1 MAEVYLGVGIDASG
15 AQQGAAQ
22 YDNAAKKVTE
32 GAKKATKE
40 NEALTKQIKEAQKV
54 IQLQQKQLD
63 SVGGALDQYKMA
75 LGQARLAVSQKQ
87 KQIDS
92 IKQALMQYE
101 NALRTAEKA
110 VRDQGKE
117 IESLKQKLEDSNNK
131 IKESQKT
138 WEGYKS
144 QINNTLLVVKAFA
157 AATAALAVREISN
170 FTQELSNARA
180 MTNASTE
187 DMVRLE
193 KVVRELGASTSFSSS
208 QTAAAAAELG
218 KAGFSVDQII
228 STLPATLDLAAAATI
243 GIAEASKITANVMAG
258 FGISA
263 SESGK
268 AADILAA
275 IATNA
280 STDIS
285 GMGDAIKYVGPV
297 AKSVGWTLG
306 ETAVLIGALANAGIE
321 GSMAGTGLKAT
332 ISSLVS
338 PSASARRAI
347 AEMGLTVDQVNPKL
361 VKGDEVVRRLA
372 SAGLDA
378 EKAFQIFGERGAVA
392 ILALTDKIPNIE
404 KLSGVVDK
412 ADNSAR
418 RMSTIKL
425 ANLAGDFEKLTG
437 ELSESALQLGDLGL
451 TGAIRG
457 FLQESTKW
465 IESLNQT
472 FEAISKN
479 KEAAALFSDVM
490 LGLALTIGG
499 VIVLKLAEWAYGAA
513 AAFAAAGVAA
523 GAFTSALVLLTG
535 GATIG
540 ALAYLAKLRM
550 ETIDLEA
557 ETRKQEEALL
567 DLPGAYGT
575 AARAGRVHM
584 LELQLAT
591 MRTTD
596 QIKQDIKALET
607 VMGDAEKRMNIA
619 RNRFPGGA
627 PAGMEDSG
635 SMANLAGQ
643 ADTARISQ
651 ATAELKRRADIEA
664 EIAELKNT
672 QYYWSAMA
680 NKEVRDGLRGAT
692 DYADKITK
700 GMLGLAGGFSVGP
713 LPKGE
718 SATTPP
724 ATVSQAAGATRAEKP
739 VKSSPYDTDGIM
751 SFAFSQMAVLKQE
764 SDKAIEVFKQ
774 QEMAKEKYMQ
784 GLEKQSQ
791 AEQKRLELTKQ
802 YGDNVAEIDT
812 QMQLYNATRE
822 HGLVVGSEEYLQAER
837 LIKAQKDSA
846 ASTKELEEARRKE
859 LDATKKAEEAHKQ
872 WANSMTYAFKDAI
885 MNSKNLGDALSNL
898 ANRVQDMLVN
908 KALDSLLGGFFG
920 GFSKGAAFQA
930 GGVTAFASG
939 GVVSQPSFFPM
950 SGNRTGLMG
959 EAGPEAIMPL
969 TRTSSGDLGVRA
981 VGTGGTTV
989 IAPVVNISV
998 SGGSEEQNQDA
1009 ATKVSAAVRDAID
1022 DVVMNVLL
1030 REKRPGG
1037 SLT

>member
-101 NALRTAEKA
+101 NALRESEKA

-138 WEGYKS
+138 WDGYKS

-180 MTNASTE
+180 MTGASGE
-187 DMVRLE
+187 DMDRLS
-193 KVVRELGASTSFSSS
+193 KVIRELGASTVFS
-208 QTAAAAAELG
+208 AAEVAKAAAELG
-218 KAGFSVDQII
+218 KAGFNTQEIM
-228 STLPATLDLAAAATI
+228 TALPATLDLASAATI
-243 GIAEASKITANVMAG
+243 GIAEASKITANVMNG
-258 FGISA
+258 FGLSTA
-263 SESGK
+263 DVGK
-268 AADILAA
+268 AADILGAIAINSATDVSGLGEAMKYAGPPAKMLGISLETTAASLAVMAQNGLEGGQAGRNFSSMLFALLKPSGEARKAIKELGLSIDDVNPSMNKLEDIIKRFTAANIDATQAA
-275 IATNA
+275 IIFGAEGFRVFSA
-280 STDIS
+280 LSTSPEIFEK
-285 GMGDAIKYVGPV
+285 MVQV
-297 AKSVGWTLG
+297 
-306 ETAVLIGALANAGIE
+306 IGKAD
-321 GSMAGTGLKAT
+321 GSLRT
-332 ISSLVS
+332 IS
-338 PSASARRAI
+338 
-347 AEMGLTVDQVNPKL
+347 Q
-361 VKGDEVVRRLA
+361 
-372 SAGLDA
+372 
-378 EKAFQIFGERGAVA
+378 
-392 ILALTDKIPNIE
+392 
-404 KLSGVVDK
+404 
-412 ADNSAR
+412 
-418 RMSTIKL
+418 IKL
-425 ANLAGDFEKLTG
+425 DNIAGDFERLTG
-437 ELSESALQLGDLGL
+437 GLSETANALGAAGL
-451 TGAIRG
+451 EGTVRG
-457 FLQESTKW
+457 FIQTATKW
-465 IESLNQT
+465 VDSLNQT

-479 KEAAALFSDVM
+479 KEAAALLSDVM
-490 LGLALTIGG
+490 GGLALTIGG
-499 VIVLKLAEWAYGAA
+499 VMVLKLAEWAYGAA

-523 GAFTSALVLLTG
+523 GAFTSALILLTG

-557 ETRKQEEALL
+557 ETRKQERALL
-567 DLPGAYGT
+567 DMGGAYGK
-575 AARAGRVHM
+575 AARMGELAM
-584 LELQLAT
+584 LQLQRAQLRTRTEITKDIIALQNQSAGTKNAGDPFAEIGGFGGERDRLAT
-591 MRTTD
+591 AQMQKLQEELSAVSDVEKQILDLKNNQYYFDTMSNAEAREKVKNAKDYTD
-596 QIKQDIKALET
+596 Q
-607 VMGDAEKRMNIA
+607 V
-619 RNRFPGGA
+619 
-627 PAGMEDSG
+627 
-635 SMANLAGQ
+635 
-643 ADTARISQ
+643 
-651 ATAELKRRADIEA
+651 
-664 EIAELKNT
+664 
-672 QYYWSAMA
+672 
-680 NKEVRDGLRGAT
+680 
-692 DYADKITK
+692 TK

-713 LPKGE
+713 LPRGE

-908 KALDSLLGGFFG
+908 KALDSLLGGMFSSM
-920 GFSKGAAFQA
+920 GFAKGAAFQA

-981 VGTGGTTV
+981 IGTGGTTV

>member
-101 NALRTAEKA
+101 NALRASEKA

-138 WEGYKS
+138 WDGYKS

-180 MTNASTE
+180 MTGASGE
-187 DMVRLE
+187 DMDKLT
-193 KVVRELGASTSFSSS
+193 KVIRELGASTVFS
-208 QTAAAAAELG
+208 AGEVAKAAAELG
-218 KAGFSVDQII
+218 KAGFNTQEIM
-228 STLPATLDLAAAATI
+228 TALPATLDLASAATI
-243 GIAEASKITANVMAG
+243 GIAEASKITANVMNG
-258 FGISA
+258 FGLSTA
-263 SESGK
+263 DVGR
-268 AADILAA
+268 AADILGAIAINSATDVSGLGDAMKFAGPPSKMLGISLETTAAAMATMAQNGLEGGQAGRNFASMLFALLKPTGEAKKAIKELKISLDDVNPSMNKIEDIIKRFTKANIDATQAA
-275 IATNA
+275 I
-280 STDIS
+280 
-285 GMGDAIKYVGPV
+285 
-297 AKSVGWTLG
+297 
-306 ETAVLIGALANAGIE
+306 
-321 GSMAGTGLKAT
+321 
-332 ISSLVS
+332 
-338 PSASARRAI
+338 
-347 AEMGLTVDQVNPKL
+347 
-361 VKGDEVVRRLA
+361 
-372 SAGLDA
+372 
-378 EKAFQIFGERGAVA
+378 IFGAEGFRAFS
-392 ILALTDKIPNIE
+392 ALSTSPEIFE
-404 KLSGVVDK
+404 KMTQVIGK
-412 ADNSAR
+412 ADGSLR
-418 RMSTIKL
+418 KISQIKL
-425 ANLAGDFEKLTG
+425 DNIAGDFEKLTG
-437 ELSESALQLGDLGL
+437 ELSESALQLGNLGL
-451 TGAIRG
+451 TGAIRS

-490 LGLALTIGG
+490 GGLALTIGG
-499 VIVLKLAEWAYGAA
+499 VMVLKLAEWAYGAA
-513 AAFAAAGVAA
+513 AAFAAAGIAA

-550 ETIDLEA
+550 ETIDLEE

-591 MRTTD
+591 MRTT
-596 QIKQDIKALET
+596 
-607 VMGDAEKRMNIA
+607 AEIEKMI
-619 RNRFPGGA
+619 
-627 PAGMEDSG
+627 
-635 SMANLAGQ
+635 
-643 ADTARISQ
+643 
-651 ATAELKRRADIEA
+651 AELQGKQFAPDLMGIGGTAQFAITQQIDAANAELAKRAKIEK
-664 EIAELKNT
+664 EIADLKNT
-672 QYYWSAMA
+672 QFYWETMNSKAA
-680 NKEVRDGLRGAT
+680 RDGLRGAT
-692 DYADKITK
+692 DYADKIAK

-713 LPKGE
+713 LPRGE

-950 SGNRTGLMG
+950 SGNRTGLIG

-981 VGTGGTTV
+981 IGGGGTTV

>member
-180 MTNASTE
+180 MTGASGE
-187 DMVRLE
+187 DMDRLS
-193 KVVRELGASTSFSSS
+193 KVIRELGASTVFS
-208 QTAAAAAELG
+208 AAEVAKAAAELG
-218 KAGFSVDQII
+218 KAGFNTQEIM
-228 STLPATLDLAAAATI
+228 TALPATLDLASAATI
-243 GIAEASKITANVMAG
+243 GIAEASKITANVMNG
-258 FGISA
+258 FGLSTA
-263 SESGK
+263 DVGR
-268 AADILAA
+268 AADILGAIAINSATDVSGLGEAMKYAGPPSKMLGISLETTAAAMATMAQNGLEGGQAGRNFASMLFALLKPSGEAKKAIKELGLSIDDINPSMNKIEDIIKRFTAANIDATQAA
-275 IATNA
+275 IIFGAEGFRA
-280 STDIS
+280 FSALSTSPEIFEK
-285 GMGDAIKYVGPV
+285 MVQV
-297 AKSVGWTLG
+297 
-306 ETAVLIGALANAGIE
+306 IGKAD
-321 GSMAGTGLKAT
+321 GSLRT
-332 ISSLVS
+332 IS
-338 PSASARRAI
+338 
-347 AEMGLTVDQVNPKL
+347 Q
-361 VKGDEVVRRLA
+361 
-372 SAGLDA
+372 
-378 EKAFQIFGERGAVA
+378 
-392 ILALTDKIPNIE
+392 
-404 KLSGVVDK
+404 
-412 ADNSAR
+412 
-418 RMSTIKL
+418 IKL
-425 ANLAGDFEKLTG
+425 DNIAGDFERLTG
-437 ELSESALQLGDLGL
+437 GLSETANALGAAGL
-451 TGAIRG
+451 EGTVRG
-457 FLQESTKW
+457 FIQTATKW
-465 IESLNQT
+465 VDSLNQT

-479 KEAAALFSDVM
+479 KEAAALLSDVM
-490 LGLALTIGG
+490 GGLALTVGG
-499 VIVLKLAEWAYGAA
+499 VIVLKLAEWLYGAA
-513 AAFAAAGVAA
+513 AAFAAAGTAA
-523 GAFTSALVLLTG
+523 SAFVSALVLLSG
-535 GATIG
+535 GAAIG

-557 ETRKQEEALL
+557 ETRKQECALL
-567 DLPGAYGT
+567 DMGGAYGK
-575 AARAGRVHM
+575 AARMGELA
-584 LELQLAT
+584 LLQLQRAQL
-591 MRTTD
+591 RTRTE
-596 QIKQDIKALET
+596 ITKDIIALQNQSAGT
-607 VMGDAEKRMNIA
+607 KNAGDPFAEI
-619 RNRFPGGA
+619 GGF
-627 PAGMEDSG
+627 GNERDR
-635 SMANLAGQ
+635 L
-643 ADTARISQ
+643 
-651 ATAELKRRADIEA
+651 ATAQIQKLQEELSAVSDVEKKILD
-664 EIAELKNT
+664 LKNN
-672 QYYWSAMA
+672 QYYFDTMSNAEA
-680 NKEVRDGLRGAT
+680 REKVKNAK
-692 DYADKITK
+692 DYADQIVKAMFYPVGTPTTAQIVAPTTGGNVTPGAATLDYGKKTEASKAFFGTTGSASSVASEFEDTSRAFWGVKEAVSSTNEDMAKYYEHNQKI
-700 GMLGLAGGFSVGP
+700 LD
-713 LPKGE
+713 
-718 SATTPP
+718 
-724 ATVSQAAGATRAEKP
+724 TVSASYEKE
-739 VKSSPYDTDGIM
+739 
-751 SFAFSQMAVLKQE
+751 VLRNGLMRE
-764 SDKAIEVFKQ
+764 FGGNVERVNL
-774 QEMAKEKYMQ
+774 EMAI
-784 GLEKQSQ
+784 Q
-791 AEQKRLELTKQ
+791 AEQNKLDVYDYDRKAQAIRDQMTATSDLKIATDAATEAKKKQ
-802 YGDNVAEIDT
+802 E
-812 QMQLYNATRE
+812 
-822 HGLVVGSEEYLQAER
+822 QAE
-837 LIKAQKDSA
+837 
-846 ASTKELEEARRKE
+846 
-859 LDATKKAEEAHKQ
+859 KQ

-981 VGTGGTTV
+981 IGGGGTTV
-989 IAPVVNISV
+989 IAPVVNISI
-998 SGGSEEQNQDA
+998 SGGSEEQNNDA